1 MKIEFFLLKMKIE
14 VIYGTS
20 LQLLYRYLSSF
31 LSEKKTWLPGAI
43 LFLIGL
49 MAITVG
55 HGKMSLSHFQPIFI
69 EFVWPTL
76 CIKFTIYNCR

>member
-31 LSEKKTWLPGAI
+31 LSEKKNMATRGNFVFDWPDGHNCWAWKNV
-43 LFLIGL
+43 LIPFSTNFYRICL
-49 MAITVG
+49 ANALHKI
-55 HGKMSLSHFQPIFI
+55 HNLQ
-69 EFVWPTL
+69 L
-76 CIKFTIYNCR
+76 